1 MGEEGEGECLSV
13 ELQNVDMVGG
23 GTRGTEI
30 ANDELTR
37 RDTSIMS

>member
-23 GTRGTEI
+23 GTEI